1 MVLGKLNISSFWRRS
16 MRAWHRQ
23 LRREHTIVALLVLTL
38 GLLEPLACVL
48 HCTLWMPLHHQSTA
62 LAQEHQ
68 HHQHGSPVSSAVA
81 HIPAEQRAPF
91 ENRATY
97 QISSLAPGDAQC
109 HFGSDA
115 HHMPLAEPFHEL
127 AFVVLA
133 LSFVVLLIC
142 WYLIA
147 PLQASPPLF
156 LAVPLRPPIS

>member
-1 MVLGKLNISSFWRRS
+1 

-23 LRREHTIVALLVLTL
+23 LRREHAIVALLVLTL

-62 LAQEHQ
+62 LAQEHR
-68 HHQHGSPVSSAVA
+68 QHGSPASSAIA
-81 HIPAEQRAPF
+81 HTPAEQQAPV
-91 ENRATY
+91 ENRAAHHV
-97 QISSLAPGDAQC
+97 SSLAPGDARC

-115 HHMPLAEPFHEL
+115 HYMPLAEPFHEF

-133 LSFVVLLIC
+133 LSFVVLLMC
-142 WYLIA
+142 RYLVA